1 MQRRQIEARG
11 WIRIAGAVLGVAV
24 TVIPVAILPLSVFLK
39 PLNAAF
45 GWGRGEIALA
55 LTFLSLAMAAAMP
68 IAGWLIDKYG
78 TRWPALGSLL
88 LYALGILLLPW
99 AIREHGIAG
108 FYAGACW
115 IGFMGSA
122 SSSIAYVKLL
132 SGWFNQ
138 NRGLALGFA
147 MSGIAVGGATMPM
160 FAAHVIDL
168 WGWQAGFY
176 GLAAMPIL
184 VGIPV
189 VVGLTRY
196 TLDPIEALTPAQE
209 ALASGAAD
217 QQGMTASEAVRGRT
231 FAILLAVFLI
241 AATSLHGIQIHLPA
255 LLSDGGVGARM
266 SVAALS
272 LMFVFSVLTRLV
284 AGYLFDRFFA
294 PLVGAACFAA
304 AAVGAMALAI
314 GDPTAVIVIA
324 AAILLG
330 VGAGAES
337 DLLALLVSRY
347 FGMRAF
353 GRIYGFLF
361 ASFMAGSAL
370 GPFVLGAAFDALD
383 DYDLALYWC
392 AGGLV
397 VVAAL
402 LACLPRYPQA
412 AAELESVPSK
422 AVAV

>member
-1 MQRRQIEARG
+1 
-11 WIRIAGAVLGVAV
+11 
-24 TVIPVAILPLSVFLK
+24 
-39 PLNAAF
+39 
-45 GWGRGEIALA
+45 
-55 LTFLSLAMAAAMP
+55 
-68 IAGWLIDKYG
+68 
-78 TRWPALGSLL
+78 
-88 LYALGILLLPW
+88 
-99 AIREHGIAG
+99 
-108 FYAGACW
+108 
-115 IGFMGSA
+115 
-122 SSSIAYVKLL
+122 
-132 SGWFNQ
+132 
-138 NRGLALGFA
+138 
-147 MSGIAVGGATMPM
+147 
-160 FAAHVIDL
+160 
-168 WGWQAGFY
+168 
-176 GLAAMPIL
+176 
-184 VGIPV
+184 
-189 VVGLTRY
+189 
-196 TLDPIEALTPAQE
+196 
-209 ALASGAAD
+209 
-217 QQGMTASEAVRGRT
+217 
-231 FAILLAVFLI
+231 
-241 AATSLHGIQIHLPA
+241 
-255 LLSDGGVGARM
+255 
-266 SVAALS
+266 
-272 LMFVFSVLTRLV
+272 MFVFSVLTRLV

-324 AAILLG
+324 AAIFLG

-412 AAELESVPSK
+412 ATELESVPSK
-422 AVAV
+422 AVAA